1 MPANKKAQRA
11 VNALRVNLTLFFLT
25 QICVGDFGAS
35 RSSSEP
41 VYGIEEG
48 GAGIAVRGGARM
60 SAVRPTRSR
69 ARVEQ
74 IARMETCLFRRDRGL
89 RGSLAFSA
97 RMFRS
102 EGAGLME
109 GGNKEVRIDPTADTV
124 VSACSSLDQLVFG
137 LKIKTYRTDTQCH

>member
-35 RSSSEP
+35 